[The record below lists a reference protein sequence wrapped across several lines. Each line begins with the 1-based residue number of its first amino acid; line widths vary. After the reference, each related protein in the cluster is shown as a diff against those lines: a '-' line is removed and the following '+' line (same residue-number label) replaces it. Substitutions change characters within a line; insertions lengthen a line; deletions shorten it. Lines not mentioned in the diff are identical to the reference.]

1 MRYLQQP
8 TSRREKLFQET
19 RLPPEL
25 VQHKKKQR
33 KRQRKGESTQLIKCL
48 VILSKLDPRSI
59 LTFLVDS
66 GASKHMSDQRSFFS
80 TFRPMNAGTWSVKGN
95 IFFFSSSFIFKTN
108 FFSHPDLPGIGDSE
122 LDALGIGNIDVLV
135 EVDKVTTSKTL
146 TEVLYVPG
154 LGSNL
159 FSVGAATANGLV
171 ATFDDNKV
179 IIFHAAFLIKLLKA
193 SFFFSLS

>member
-1 MRYLQQP
+1 
-8 TSRREKLFQET
+8 
-19 RLPPEL
+19 
-25 VQHKKKQR
+25 
-33 KRQRKGESTQLIKCL
+33 
-48 VILSKLDPRSI
+48 
-59 LTFLVDS
+59 
-66 GASKHMSDQRSFFS
+66 
-80 TFRPMNAGTWSVKGN
+80 MNAGTWSVKGN

-193 SFFFSLS
+193 SFFSLSLS